1 MNELIKYKFAG
12 IQSKPGSRGFLAETM
27 NKSQKGFTLI
37 GLLIIVVVLGVLA
50 AITVPSLDR
59 FRARDTRTPQTTD
72 LAIVPDS
79 TGLIAEGILTD
90 IRDGGDVSVWVTL
103 GDTVYLVGGQNASS
117 LLMGNQRSGA
127 VVAVRYGSFY
137 KLYRHGNYFVLEKV
151 VSQ

>member
-1 MNELIKYKFAG
+1 MKKFFT
-12 IQSKPGSRGFLAETM
+12 KF
-27 NKSQKGFTLI
+27 NKNQKGFTLI
-37 GLLIIVVVLGVLA
+37 ELLVVLLILGVLA
-50 AITVPSLDR
+50 VAVVQGI
-59 FRARDTRTPQTTD
+59 FGQDTQTPQTTD